1 MKLVIFLTL
10 LCSTAINA
18 ENTIQSPVST
28 NATEG
33 KNLYI
38 PPNPPVNLNEEIR
51 IQKEDQNSTQHGGA
65 K

>member
-18 ENTIQSPVST
+18 ENTIQSPVLT

-38 PPNPPVNLNEEIR
+38 PPNPPFNLNDEIR

>member
-1 MKLVIFLTL
+1 MKLVIFLML
-10 LCSTAINA
+10 LCSAAINA
-18 ENTIQSPVST
+18 ENKIQSPVST
-28 NATEG
+28 KGTEG

-38 PPNPPVNLNEEIR
+38 PLNPPVNLNEEIR